1 MLGAIVIVPTLVCIT
16 STVVVE
22 SHKGG
27 CKMYLIR
34 GIETEGS
41 LVLLLLND
49 VFETCSGRTCCAR
62 YIKERGKKRSNLKKV
77 NK

>member
-1 MLGAIVIVPTLVCIT
+1 MCIT

-34 GIETEGS
+34 VIETEGS

-49 VFETCSGRTCCAR
+49 VFETSSGRTCCAR
-62 YIKERGKKRSNLKKV
+62 YKEKGKKRSERLRV
-77 NK
+77 NI

>member
-1 MLGAIVIVPTLVCIT
+1 
-16 STVVVE
+16 
-22 SHKGG
+22 
-27 CKMYLIR
+27 MYLIR

-49 VFETCSGRTCCAR
+49 VFETCGGRTCCAR

-77 NK
+77 DK